1 MGLQGLILAS
11 WEPRPSVQR
20 ASYWVIIVS
29 SLHGTSTVAIS
40 KSLLIRVDRMYS
52 STTRTMHYSVIIR
65 NMETSVLSVPWGF
78 TCCLSVQKAY
88 DEPHLPHGD

>member
-1 MGLQGLILAS
+1 MGLQGFILAS
-11 WEPRPSVQR
+11 LEPRPSVQN
-20 ASYWVIIVS
+20 YWVIIVS

-52 STTRTMHYSVIIR
+52 STTRTKHYSVIMR
-65 NMETSVLSVPWGF
+65 NMKMSVLSVPWGF

-88 DEPHLPHGD
+88 DEPHLPHGY